1 MKNIFHVILVA
12 APLAALILFFSLMNK
27 EEVKNEQRVHEAAQT
42 VQEQKFDNDFSDAWN
57 GQPDSK
63 TKKQRAE
70 QIADLNKK
78 VDEARLKR
86 DGLDHMF
93 DQAEQDMQ
101 GAIQDEDARL
111 SGISAQVPNSKSKG
125 ATK

>member
-12 APLAALILFFSLMNK
+12 APLAALILFFALMNK
-27 EEVKNEQRVHEAAQT
+27 EEVKSEQHIQEAIQA
-42 VQEQKFDNDFSDAWN
+42 VQEQQFDNDFADAWS
-57 GQPDSK
+57 GRPDSN
-63 TKKQRAE
+63 TKKQRAD

-86 DGLDHMF
+86 DGLDRMF
-93 DQAEQDMQ
+93 DQAGHDMQ
-101 GAIQDEDARL
+101 SAIKDEDARL
-111 SGISAQVPNSKSKG
+111 SGAPTHISIAKG